1 MKARIESYLE
11 RKAACVRG
19 RYTVELRREAVE
31 LWTEQV
37 SDGVSETDAAKVL
50 GHSCFILRSW
60 RSPRSAQ
67 APAIV
72 PVVIRPTRKK
82 RDKRVLS
89 VEAYSSEPSL
99 SCELSQVQERSRAR
113 AYRNTG
119 DRHGA

>member
-89 VEAYSSEPSL
+89 VEAAGRGHIAIQSPDGWSFAVESPDDAIAL
-99 SCELSQVQERSRAR
+99 VRGLR
-113 AYRNTG
+113 
-119 DRHGA
+119 